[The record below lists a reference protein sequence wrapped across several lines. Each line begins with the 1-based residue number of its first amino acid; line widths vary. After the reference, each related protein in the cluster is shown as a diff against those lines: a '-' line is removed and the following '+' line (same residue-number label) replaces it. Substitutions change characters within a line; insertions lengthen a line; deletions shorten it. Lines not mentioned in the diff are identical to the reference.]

1 MREPRGRRAFTLI
14 ELMVVI
20 AIIAV
25 LIGLLLPA
33 VQAAREAARRI
44 QCTNN
49 LKQLGLAIHNY
60 ELNIGGLPPS
70 AIVVQNRDG
79 SLWTADWGPFA
90 RILNYIEQ
98 SARYNAFNL
107 SAAYGDQANLTVTA
121 QVIGLYLC
129 PSEANQQLDLDV
141 SFGLTGSNNYGFSL
155 GDWYVWLGPVTA
167 PPNRSAFGVNISR
180 RWAAFT
186 DGMSQ
191 TLLMAEVKN
200 WQPYVRDCGPLQFI
214 NNPNNIPSPYA
225 DPRAVAPEYL
235 AVGCTFLLNAH
246 TQWSEVTVHHIG
258 FTTAWP
264 PNKKTPGGPGAPTLM
279 LTSTACGSGSAAR
292 LSPRSPRGAITPAVS
307 TPCSATARSTLSSSR
322 STASSGARS
331 VRSREARSSVRMRI
345 DLGLHRERALL
356 ACRMLLAVLTVT
368 AGCSR
373 ATEPA
378 AQRGYDSE
386 RARSALIAALDAW
399 KKGEARTLARRNPPI
414 HFVDEDCTAGF
425 RLSDYG
431 IEDPDGPAGPHQNVH
446 VILALCDARGK
457 AVQRVTQYQ
466 VATEPGL
473 AVLRSDH

>member
-1 MREPRGRRAFTLI
+1 MREPPGRRAFTLL

-25 LIGLLLPA
+25 LIALLLPA
-33 VQAAREAARRI
+33 VQSAREAARRI

-79 SLWTADWGPFA
+79 SLWTANWGPFS
-90 RILNYIEQ
+90 RILNYVEQ

-107 SAAYGDQANLTVTA
+107 SAAYGDPANLTVTA

-129 PSEANQQLDLDV
+129 PSEPNQQPDLDV
-141 SFGLTGSNNYGFSL
+141 SFGLTGGNNYGFSL
-155 GDWYVWLGPVTA
+155 GDWYVWLGPVNA

-200 WQPYVRDCGPLQFI
+200 YQPYVRDCGPLQFI

-225 DPRAVAPEYL
+225 DPLAIAPEYL

-246 TQWSEVTVHHIG
+246 TQWAEVTVHHIG

-264 PNKKTPGGPGAPTLM
+264 PNKKTPGGPGGAYPDVDLDSRRERIGGPTF
-279 LTSTACGSGSAAR
+279 AAV
-292 LSPRSPRGAITPAVS
+292 T
-307 TPCSATARSTLSSSR
+307 SR
-322 STASSGARS
+322 SYHPGGVNALFGDGS
-331 VRSREARSSVRMRI
+331 VRFIKQSVDGFIWRS
-345 DLGLHRERALL
+345 LG
-356 ACRMLLAVLTVT
+356 TI
-368 AGCSR
+368 AGGEVIIS
-373 ATEPA
+373 
-378 AQRGYDSE
+378 
-386 RARSALIAALDAW
+386 DA
-399 KKGEARTLARRNPPI
+399 
-414 HFVDEDCTAGF
+414 
-425 RLSDYG
+425 Y
-431 IEDPDGPAGPHQNVH
+431 
-446 VILALCDARGK
+446 
-457 AVQRVTQYQ
+457 
-466 VATEPGL
+466 
-473 AVLRSDH
+473 